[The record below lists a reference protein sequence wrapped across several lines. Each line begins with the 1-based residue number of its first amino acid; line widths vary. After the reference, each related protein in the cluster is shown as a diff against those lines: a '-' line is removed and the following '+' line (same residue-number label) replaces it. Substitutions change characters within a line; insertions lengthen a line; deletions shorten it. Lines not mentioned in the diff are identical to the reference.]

1 MMRLAKGMP
10 LKKNHIVKELRLP
23 RVQIDRLSAGK
34 VAYYAVPCLV
44 CASFATAGLSRT
56 P

>member
-1 MMRLAKGMP
+1 MLRLAKGMP
-10 LKKNHIVKELRLP
+10 LKSSFTFKELRLP
-23 RVQIDRLSAGK
+23 GVQIDRLSAGN
-34 VAYYAVPCLV
+34 VAYYAVPCLL